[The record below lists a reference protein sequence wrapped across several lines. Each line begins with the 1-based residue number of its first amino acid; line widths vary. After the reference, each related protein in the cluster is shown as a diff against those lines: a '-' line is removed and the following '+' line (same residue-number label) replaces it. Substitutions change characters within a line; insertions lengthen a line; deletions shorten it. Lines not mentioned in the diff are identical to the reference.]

1 MLRKLIIGTL
11 CFLILEIS
19 SLILVAH
26 LIHIGYTVLL
36 LMIDVLLGLFIIWR
50 EGLLFIRQLRDSLY
64 ARRLPG
70 EPLLH
75 GLCLLVGA
83 LLLICPGFFSDVLS
97 LLFLVPQFRYRI
109 VRKIKFWLQFQLRR
123 KNFSFIRFRRE

>member
-1 MLRKLIIGTL
+1 
-11 CFLILEIS
+11 
-19 SLILVAH
+19 
-26 LIHIGYTVLL
+26 TVLL